1 MIMKEQRRAAI
12 FQHGRLAGH
21 LHSIGAA
28 AWAFAYEGG
37 YDGPPVSLTLPVRAE
52 ACDLPVFPA
61 FLEGLL
67 HETILAGILAD
78 LRDELP
84 KWEAIIRRSFL
95 SPPAKTATWRSCK
108 TATAGFSDFAA
119 TLISPPCRAAI
130 TKTTNPATNK
140 SAGRTG
146 REDGFFSRK

>member
-28 AWAFAYEGG
+28 AWAFTYEGG

-52 ACDLPVFPA
+52 AYDFPAFPA

-67 HETILAGILAD
+67 PEGPQLEALLRKHKIDRHDGFRQIVTVGED
-78 LRDELP
+78 LIGSLTVRELP
-84 KWEAIIRRSFL
+84 EE
-95 SPPAKTATWRSCK
+95 P
-108 TATAGFSDFAA
+108 
-119 TLISPPCRAAI
+119 
-130 TKTTNPATNK
+130 
-140 SAGRTG
+140 
-146 REDGFFSRK
+146 